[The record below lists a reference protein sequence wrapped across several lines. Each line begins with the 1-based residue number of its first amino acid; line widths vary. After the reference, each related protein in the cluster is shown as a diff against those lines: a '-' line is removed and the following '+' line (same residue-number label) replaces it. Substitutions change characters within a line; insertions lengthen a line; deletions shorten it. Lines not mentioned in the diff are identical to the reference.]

1 MRDKMSNIRT
11 FGDAP
16 SDESRWDEVEDSNA
30 RASTARER
38 GGADAREVVRRA
50 RRRASRACRWYR
62 PRAWTGRALGG
73 IGDLK

>member
-16 SDESRWDEVEDSNA
+16 SDESEWDEVEDSNA

-38 GGADAREVVRRA
+38 GGADARVVVRRA
-50 RRRASRACRWYR
+50 RRRASRS
-62 PRAWTGRALGG
+62 
-73 IGDLK
+73 